1 MESRLTLAMGNGL
14 LELPET
20 GRILVLNANAASD
33 LSAFDQDRL
42 QIVQG
47 FFPDHTTWKSRGYDV
62 QLAPHGTF
70 SAAIVFLPRSKAYA
84 RALIADAQH
93 ATGGGMVIVEGQ
105 KTDGIGSVATALKKR
120 VALAGSYS
128 KAHGKL
134 IWFEG
139 GAFDDWA
146 AQDIKVANGFV
157 TRPGVFSADAPD
169 KGSLALLEALPDM
182 KGKGADLG
190 AGWGFLAHA
199 ILRSDAVTELHLV
212 EADHTALD
220 CARRNVTDPRAA
232 FHWDDATSWGKG
244 LGLNFVVMN
253 PPFHSGRTGDPDLG
267 RAFIAAAAKILAPS
281 GQLWM
286 VANRHLP
293 YETALN
299 ALFRHVSEA
308 GGTSGFKVLHAVRPR
323 SKPLAMP

>member
-1 MESRLTLAMGNGL
+1 MENRLTLAMGNGL
-14 LELPET
+14 LEMPKD
-20 GRILVLNANAASD
+20 GRILVLNANSASD
-33 LSAFDQDRL
+33 LSALEQSRV

-47 FFPDHTTWKSRGYDV
+47 GFPDHSMLKSRGFDV
-62 QLAPHGTF
+62 QLAPNGIF
-70 SAAIVFLPRSKAYA
+70 SASIVFLPRSKAFA
-84 RALIADAQH
+84 RALIADASR
-93 ATGGGMVIVEGQ
+93 ATNGGMVIVDGQ
-105 KTDGIGSVATALKKR
+105 KTDGIASVVSALKKR
-120 VALAGSYS
+120 VPLAGSYS

-139 GAFDDWA
+139 GAFDEWA
-146 AQDIKVANGFV
+146 ARDIEVPDGFV

-169 KGSLALLEALPDM
+169 KGSLALLETLPAM

-190 AGWGFLAHA
+190 AGWGFLSRT
-199 ILRSDAVTELHLV
+199 ILQSDAVTELHLV

-220 CARRNVTDPRAA
+220 CARRNIVDPRAG
-232 FHWDDATSWGKG
+232 FHWQDATDWGQG

-253 PPFHSGRTGDPDLG
+253 PPFHTGRTGDPDLG

-293 YETALN
+293 YEAALN
-299 ALFRHVSEA
+299 TLFRHVSEA